1 MKVPRARSVSLV
13 VLVATFWSAAVTG
26 AGSPDRTAWVSLL
39 EKKIRAIDAQSP
51 GSLGVFVKRVKD
63 GSTMTYEAEK
73 KWYLAST
80 IKILVAIAILQEQES
95 GRLSLDEELT
105 LRSEDRVDGSGD
117 LLVSQP
123 YSRHSIGELL
133 EKMLVRSDSTAADML
148 IRRIGEENLNRK
160 IEHEMGVAGF
170 GPITTLLRVRYAAF
184 GELHESVANLTNLDF
199 IELKKVRGPR
209 ARLRALMRKLG
220 LKREQLGAKSIDEAF
235 ERYYARGYNSG
246 SLVGFG
252 TVLEK
257 LVRRELLSPAHTELL
272 LGYMEQIQTGDH
284 RIKAGIPKSGRF
296 AQKTGTQV
304 RRLCN
309 VGVMFPGRSEASE
322 RSEDDAVVVAACV
335 EKYADFKKAE
345 RSLQHVGRAIS
356 ESGLLN

>member
-1 MKVPRARSVSLV
+1 VEFLRARSLPFI
-13 VLVATFWSAAVTG
+13 VLVATLWSAALASAT
-26 AGSPDRTAWVSLL
+26 STDRTAWISVL
-39 EKKIRAIDAQSP
+39 EKKVRAIDAQSP
-51 GSLGVFVKRVKD
+51 GGLGVFVKRIKD
-63 GSTMTYEAEK
+63 GSAMAYEAEK

-80 IKILVAIAILQEQES
+80 IKVLVAIAVLQEEES
-95 GRLSLDEELT
+95 GRLSLNEELT

-117 LLVSQP
+117 LLVSRP
-123 YSRHSIGELL
+123 FSRHSVGELL
-133 EKMLVRSDSTAADML
+133 EKMLVKSDSTAADML
-148 IRRIGEENLNRK
+148 IRLIGEENLNRK

-199 IELKKVRGPR
+199 IELKKVRGTR

-220 LKREQLGAKSIDEAF
+220 LRRAQLGAKSIDEAF

-246 SLVGFG
+246 SLEGFG

-284 RIKAGIPKSGRF
+284 RIKAGIPKTVRF

-309 VGVMFPGRSEASE
+309 VGVMLPSGSASEA
-322 RSEDDAVVVAACV
+322 VLIAACV
-335 EKYADFKKAE
+335 EKYSDFKEAEKA
-345 RSLQHVGRAIS
+345 LQKVGRAIS
-356 ESGLLN
+356 ESGLLD